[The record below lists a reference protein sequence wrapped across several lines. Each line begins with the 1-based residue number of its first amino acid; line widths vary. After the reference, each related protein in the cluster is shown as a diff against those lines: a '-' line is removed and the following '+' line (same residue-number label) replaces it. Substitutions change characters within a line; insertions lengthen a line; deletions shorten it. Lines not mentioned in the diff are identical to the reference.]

1 MAVAT
6 IYPVLASCRAFED
19 YTRVTNSLASQNLKI
34 GGFTVPLNYLY
45 NRNLSGTTNSD
56 LNDKSSS
63 TTTSS
68 SSSSSNI
75 SINDERALQ
84 IHLISIQ
91 KWFIYWIVI
100 AIISLLENI
109 LFLKYIIPGYSIFRL
124 IFNIWLIIP
133 MISIKQEVDAN
144 STFDNTIE
152 WKKFTSNG
160 AGLLYFS
167 YIKPFIEQ
175 HIDCIRKFSINPLNF
190 ILIERLKYLF
200 NKNNQISPNE
210 RNNNNNNT
218 TTTNGN
224 NNTDYSNVL
233 DSFVMVMNM
242 KNKFTGGTNN
252 TRDINELDNK
262 TNNADNEFDV
272 VNVTPDTD
280 STQVNKRKGFFW

>member
-1 MAVAT
+1 M
-6 IYPVLASCRAFED
+6 LASCRAFED

-45 NRNLSGTTNSD
+45 NRNLGGTPNSD
-56 LNDKSSS
+56 PNDKSSS
-63 TTTSS
+63 STST
-68 SSSSSNI
+68 NI

-109 LFLKYIIPGYSIFRL
+109 LFLKYVIPGYSIFRL
-124 IFNIWLIIP
+124 TFNIWLIIP

-190 ILIERLKYLF
+190 ILVEKLRNLY
-200 NKNNQISPNE
+200 NKSNQVSSNDTNNGNTSTGSS
-210 RNNNNNNT
+210 NNNN
-218 TTTNGN
+218 
-224 NNTDYSNVL
+224 DYSNVL

-242 KNKFTGGTNN
+242 KNKFTGGASS

-262 TNNADNEFDV
+262 NTSADNEFDV
-272 VNVTPDTD
+272 VNITPETD
-280 STQVNKRKGFFW
+280 SQVNKRKGFFW